1 MSYARNYRKSK
12 FNTFTKIWSL
22 LYLIALLVFVSSM
35 LVLDVVPSK
44 LLLGA
49 FVVLLIISAV
59 FFVQLFRD
67 NIKRSRKVT
76 AFILSLILMV
86 VYTVGTAYAVATHE
100 FLGQVTAK
108 KKAED
113 AVDVTSKP
121 FNIYISGMDTT
132 GKITEEARSDVNM
145 IITVNPKTHKVLMT
159 SIPRDYL
166 VELQNGEKDKLTHT
180 GLMGIDETTSDV
192 EDLLGIKINYYVK
205 VNYNTLK
212 DLVNSIG
219 GITINSDKAFI
230 SYIGKYRFV
239 EGENQLDGAK
249 ALAYARERHAYSDG
263 DNHRVRNQQE
273 VLKAIVKKLTGSTTL
288 LTRYNKI
295 LKYLAPTMEMN
306 LTRAE
311 VKALVKFQLGKNPKW
326 KFESN
331 SLEGFDAFS
340 TVYSAGNQQLYV
352 MKPDEESIKKAR
364 QKIKEIEHP
373 KSKSQPATSRSK
385 MPKSKS
391 KNKNNSDNDVESE
404 SSEDDN
410 L

>member
-67 NIKRSRKVT
+67 NIKRSRKVI

-373 KSKSQPATSRSK
+373 KSKS
-385 MPKSKS
+385 KSKS
-391 KNKNNSDNDVESE
+391 KNKNKNNSDNDVESE

>member
-132 GKITEEARSDVNM
+132 G
-145 IITVNPKTHKVLMT
+145 
-159 SIPRDYL
+159 IPRDYL

-373 KSKSQPATSRSK
+373 KSKS
-385 MPKSKS
+385 KSKS
-391 KNKNNSDNDVESE
+391 KNKNKNNSDNDVESE

>member
-22 LYLIALLVFVSSM
+22 LYLIALLVFVSAM

-67 NIKRSRKVT
+67 NIKRSRKIT

-239 EGENQLDGAK
+239 EGENKLDGAK

-306 LTRAE
+306 LTRSE

-373 KSKSQPATSRSK
+373 KSKS
-385 MPKSKS
+385 KS
-391 KNKNNSDNDVESE
+391 KNKNKSKSDNDIESE

>member
-121 FNIYISGMDTT
+121 FNIYIRGMDTT

-373 KSKSQPATSRSK
+373 KSKS
-385 MPKSKS
+385 KSKS

>member
-113 AVDVTSKP
+113 AVDVTNRP

-373 KSKSQPATSRSK
+373 KSKS
-385 MPKSKS
+385 KSKS

>member
-249 ALAYARERHAYSDG
+249 ALAYAREGHAYSDG

-373 KSKSQPATSRSK
+373 KSKS
-385 MPKSKS
+385 KSKS

>member
-180 GLMGIDETTSDV
+180 GLMVIDETTSDV

-373 KSKSQPATSRSK
+373 KSKS
-385 MPKSKS
+385 KSKS

>member
-22 LYLIALLVFVSSM
+22 LYLIALLVFVSAM

-67 NIKRSRKVT
+67 NIKRSRKIT
-76 AFILSLILMV
+76 AFILSLILMA

-373 KSKSQPATSRSK
+373 KSKS
-385 MPKSKS
+385 KS

>member
-121 FNIYISGMDTT
+121 FNMYISGMDTT

-192 EDLLGIKINYYVK
+192 EDLLGIKINYCVK

-373 KSKSQPATSRSK
+373 KSKS
-385 MPKSKS
+385 KSKS

>member
-1 MSYARNYRKSK
+1 MELKQMSYARNYRKSK

-306 LTRAE
+306 LTRTE

-373 KSKSQPATSRSK
+373 KSKS
-385 MPKSKS
+385 KSKS

>member
-35 LVLDVVPSK
+35 LVLDVVPYK

-373 KSKSQPATSRSK
+373 KSKS
-385 MPKSKS
+385 KSKS

>member
-364 QKIKEIEHP
+364 QKIKEIENP
-373 KSKSQPATSRSK
+373 KSKS
-385 MPKSKS
+385 KSKS

>member
-1 MSYARNYRKSK
+1 MSYARKYRKSK

-22 LYLIALLVFVSSM
+22 LYLIALLVFVSAM
-35 LVLDVVPSK
+35 LVLDVIPSK

-49 FVVLLIISAV
+49 FVILLIISAI
-59 FFVQLFRD
+59 FFVQLFRE
-67 NIKRSRKVT
+67 NIKRSRKIT
-76 AFILSLILMV
+76 AFILSLILMI
-86 VYTVGTAYAVATHE
+86 VYTVGTAYAAATHE

-108 KKAED
+108 KKAEE

-145 IITVNPKTHKVLMT
+145 IITVNPKTHKILMT

-180 GLMGIDETTSDV
+180 GMMGIDETTSDV

-230 SYIGKYRFV
+230 SYIGRYQFV
-239 EGENQLDGAK
+239 QGENKVDGAK
-249 ALAYARERHAYSDG
+249 ALAYARERRAYSDG
-263 DNHRVRNQQE
+263 DNHRVRNQQD
-273 VLKAIVKKLTGSTTL
+273 VLKAIVNKLTGSTTL

-306 LTRAE
+306 FTRAE

-331 SLEGFDAFS
+331 ALEGYDAFS
-340 TVYSAGNQQLYV
+340 TVYSGGNQQLYV

-364 QKIKEIEHP
+364 QKIKEIQNP
-373 KSKSQPATSRSK
+373 KS
-385 MPKSKS
+385 KSKS
-391 KNKNNSDNDVESE
+391 KNKGNGNGDIESE
-404 SSEDDN
+404 NSEDDN

>member
-331 SLEGFDAFS
+331 SL
-340 TVYSAGNQQLYV
+340 AGNQQLYV

-373 KSKSQPATSRSK
+373 KSKS
-385 MPKSKS
+385 KSKS

>member
-340 TVYSAGNQQLYV
+340 TVYSAGNRQLYV

-373 KSKSQPATSRSK
+373 KSKS
-385 MPKSKS
+385 KSKS

>member
-230 SYIGKYRFV
+230 SYSGKYRFV

-373 KSKSQPATSRSK
+373 KSKS
-385 MPKSKS
+385 KSKS

>member
-306 LTRAE
+306 LTSAE

-373 KSKSQPATSRSK
+373 KSKS
-385 MPKSKS
+385 KSKS

>member
-295 LKYLAPTMEMN
+295 LKYLSPTMEMN
-306 LTRAE
+306 LTREE

-373 KSKSQPATSRSK
+373 KSKS
-385 MPKSKS
+385 KSKS

>member
-1 MSYARNYRKSK
+1 MSYARKYRKSK

-22 LYLIALLVFVSSM
+22 LYLIALLVFVSAM
-35 LVLDVVPSK
+35 LVLDVIPSK
-44 LLLGA
+44 LLLGS
-49 FVVLLIISAV
+49 FVMLLIISAI
-59 FFVQLFRD
+59 FFVQLFRE
-67 NIKRSRKVT
+67 NIKRSRKIT
-76 AFILSLILMV
+76 AFILSLILMI
-86 VYTVGTAYAVATHE
+86 VYTVGTAYAAATHE

-108 KKAED
+108 KKAEE

-145 IITVNPKTHKVLMT
+145 IITVNPKTHKILMT

-180 GLMGIDETTSDV
+180 GMMGIDETTSDV

-230 SYIGKYRFV
+230 SYIGRYQFV
-239 EGENQLDGAK
+239 QGENKVDGAK
-249 ALAYARERHAYSDG
+249 ALAYARERRAYSDG
-263 DNHRVRNQQE
+263 DNHRVRNQQD
-273 VLKAIVKKLTGSTTL
+273 VLKAIVNKLTGSTTL

-306 LTRAE
+306 FTRAE

-331 SLEGFDAFS
+331 SLEGYDAFA
-340 TVYSAGNQQLYV
+340 TVYSGGNQQLYV

-364 QKIKEIEHP
+364 QKIKEIQNP
-373 KSKSQPATSRSK
+373 KSKS
-385 MPKSKS
+385 KSKS
-391 KNKNNSDNDVESE
+391 KNKDNGNGDIESE
-404 SSEDDN
+404 NSEDDN

>member
-22 LYLIALLVFVSSM
+22 LYLRALLVFVSSM

-373 KSKSQPATSRSK
+373 KSKS
-385 MPKSKS
+385 KSKS

>member
-76 AFILSLILMV
+76 AFIFSLILMV

-373 KSKSQPATSRSK
+373 KSKS
-385 MPKSKS
+385 KSKS

>member
-22 LYLIALLVFVSSM
+22 LYLIALLVFVSAM

-67 NIKRSRKVT
+67 NIKRSRKIT
-76 AFILSLILMV
+76 AFILSLILMA

-373 KSKSQPATSRSK
+373 KSKS
-385 MPKSKS
+385 KSN
-391 KNKNNSDNDVESE
+391 NKNNSDNDIESE
-404 SSEDDN
+404 NSENDN

>member
-67 NIKRSRKVT
+67 NIKRSRKIT

-373 KSKSQPATSRSK
+373 KSKS
-385 MPKSKS
+385 KS

>member
-263 DNHRVRNQQE
+263 DNHRVRTQQE

-373 KSKSQPATSRSK
+373 KSKS
-385 MPKSKS
+385 KSKS

>member
-373 KSKSQPATSRSK
+373 KSKS
-385 MPKSKS
+385 KSKS
-391 KNKNNSDNDVESE
+391 KNKNKNNSDNGVESE

>member
-108 KKAED
+108 KKADD

-263 DNHRVRNQQE
+263 DNHRVRNQQD
-273 VLKAIVKKLTGSTTL
+273 VLKAIVNKLTGSTTL

-373 KSKSQPATSRSK
+373 KSKS
-385 MPKSKS
+385 KS

>member
-132 GKITEEARSDVNM
+132 GKITEEARSDV
-145 IITVNPKTHKVLMT
+145 I
-159 SIPRDYL
+159 
-166 VELQNGEKDKLTHT
+166 
-180 GLMGIDETTSDV
+180 
-192 EDLLGIKINYYVK
+192 
-205 VNYNTLK
+205 
-212 DLVNSIG
+212 
-219 GITINSDKAFI
+219 
-230 SYIGKYRFV
+230 
-239 EGENQLDGAK
+239 
-249 ALAYARERHAYSDG
+249 
-263 DNHRVRNQQE
+263 
-273 VLKAIVKKLTGSTTL
+273 
-288 LTRYNKI
+288 
-295 LKYLAPTMEMN
+295 
-306 LTRAE
+306 
-311 VKALVKFQLGKNPKW
+311 
-326 KFESN
+326 
-331 SLEGFDAFS
+331 
-340 TVYSAGNQQLYV
+340 
-352 MKPDEESIKKAR
+352 
-364 QKIKEIEHP
+364 
-373 KSKSQPATSRSK
+373 
-385 MPKSKS
+385 
-391 KNKNNSDNDVESE
+391 
-404 SSEDDN
+404 
-410 L
+410 

>member
-263 DNHRVRNQQE
+263 DNHRVRNQQD
-273 VLKAIVKKLTGSTTL
+273 VLKAIVNKLTGSTTL

-373 KSKSQPATSRSK
+373 KSKS
-385 MPKSKS
+385 

>member
-1 MSYARNYRKSK
+1 
-12 FNTFTKIWSL
+12 
-22 LYLIALLVFVSSM
+22 
-35 LVLDVVPSK
+35 
-44 LLLGA
+44 
-49 FVVLLIISAV
+49 
-59 FFVQLFRD
+59 
-67 NIKRSRKVT
+67 
-76 AFILSLILMV
+76 MV

-239 EGENQLDGAK
+239 EGENKLDGGK

-373 KSKSQPATSRSK
+373 KSKS
-385 MPKSKS
+385 KS
-391 KNKNNSDNDVESE
+391 KNKNKSDNDIESE

>member
-49 FVVLLIISAV
+49 FVVLLIISVV

-373 KSKSQPATSRSK
+373 KSKS
-385 MPKSKS
+385 KSKS

>member
-113 AVDVTSKP
+113 AVDVTSEP

-373 KSKSQPATSRSK
+373 KSKS
-385 MPKSKS
+385 KSKS

>member
-1 MSYARNYRKSK
+1 MSYARNYRKSR

-59 FFVQLFRD
+59 FLVQLFRD

-239 EGENQLDGAK
+239 EGENKLDGAK

-306 LTRAE
+306 LTRSE

-373 KSKSQPATSRSK
+373 KSKS
-385 MPKSKS
+385 KSKS
-391 KNKNNSDNDVESE
+391 KNKSDNDIESE

>member
-44 LLLGA
+44 VLLGA

-373 KSKSQPATSRSK
+373 KSKS
-385 MPKSKS
+385 KSKS

>member
-340 TVYSAGNQQLYV
+340 TVYSAGNQQL
-352 MKPDEESIKKAR
+352 SCCQQR
-364 QKIKEIEHP
+364 
-373 KSKSQPATSRSK
+373 
-385 MPKSKS
+385 
-391 KNKNNSDNDVESE
+391 
-404 SSEDDN
+404 
-410 L
+410 

>member
-113 AVDVTSKP
+113 AVDVTSKQ

-306 LTRAE
+306 LTRTE

-373 KSKSQPATSRSK
+373 KSKS
-385 MPKSKS
+385 KSKS

>member
-1 MSYARNYRKSK
+1 MSYARNYRKSR

-22 LYLIALLVFVSSM
+22 LYLIALLVFVSAM

-76 AFILSLILMV
+76 AFILSLILMA

-373 KSKSQPATSRSK
+373 KSKS
-385 MPKSKS
+385 KS
-391 KNKNNSDNDVESE
+391 KNKNKSDNDIESE

>member
-295 LKYLAPTMEMN
+295 LKYLAPTMQMN

-373 KSKSQPATSRSK
+373 KSKS
-385 MPKSKS
+385 KSKS

>member
-212 DLVNSIG
+212 DFVNSIG

-373 KSKSQPATSRSK
+373 KSKS
-385 MPKSKS
+385 KSKS

>member
-219 GITINSDKAFI
+219 GITITSDKAFI

-373 KSKSQPATSRSK
+373 KSKS
-385 MPKSKS
+385 KSKS
-391 KNKNNSDNDVESE
+391 KNKNKNNSDNDVESE